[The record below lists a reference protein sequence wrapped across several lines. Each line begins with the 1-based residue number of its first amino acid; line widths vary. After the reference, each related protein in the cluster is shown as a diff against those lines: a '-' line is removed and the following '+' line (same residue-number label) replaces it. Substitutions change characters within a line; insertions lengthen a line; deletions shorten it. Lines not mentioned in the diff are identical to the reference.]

1 MPVACLDKQWRG
13 PDFLFF
19 NNFSIVYFKFK
30 LLFNSCCTTRISPI
44 FYNLPNKSYPPS
56 LYFSTPRTNS
66 ATHLQT
72 SYSLLH
78 SKHLPFYSSP
88 LGPRIFPVLH
98 SNNNIINKIFQQL
111 NFENSTS
118 NLPLTFYPFLFHLP
132 SHFPSLPLILSYF
145 NIPPSNRPPLSLPI
159 PPSNC
164 ILF

>member
-1 MPVACLDKQWRG
+1 MINSGGVLTSCFSIIFQSFILNSNFSLTLAVQLV
-13 PDFLFF
+13 FLLFF
-19 NNFSIVYFKFK
+19 
-30 LLFNSCCTTRISPI
+30 TTYLINLTSP
-44 FYNLPNKSYPPS
+44 LP

-132 SHFPSLPLILSYF
+132 SQFPSLPLILSYF